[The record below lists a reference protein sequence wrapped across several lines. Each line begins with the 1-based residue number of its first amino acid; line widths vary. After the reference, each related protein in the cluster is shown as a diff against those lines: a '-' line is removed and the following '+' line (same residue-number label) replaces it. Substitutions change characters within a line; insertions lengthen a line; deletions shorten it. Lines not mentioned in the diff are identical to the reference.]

1 MSSAMLTRSA
11 LAMVAVFVVAA
22 PAVAQAPVPPDC
34 SGISDVSDFDGPGQ
48 SDFVGQLTTVLVAA
62 GLSSPV
68 HVVSPPDTPDGPD
81 DRLFIVEQ
89 RGTIRILDLPT
100 GTLNAEFYLDI
111 QSIVRD
117 SGDEEGLLSLAFHP
131 DYNTPGATDEGNFF
145 AYYTNNSGNNQV
157 SRFTVTAVPDV
168 ADPATEQMVI
178 TINHPSFSNH
188 NGGQIAFGP
197 DGYLYIGPGD
207 GGGGCDPFSTGQ
219 DLDDLRGK
227 ALRLNVDGFPPYSTA
242 GNPFDGIT
250 PGLDEIW
257 AYGLRNPWRFSFDRE
272 TGALYI
278 ADVGQNEFEEID
290 CQRSTSTGGENYGWE
305 YFEASQCDPLNC
317 TINPTDCNTITHAKP
332 IFEYSH
338 SRDGFSCSITGG
350 YVYRGCRMTDLH
362 GSYFYADYCSDQIR
376 TFRTGATCGFSNE
389 IQRTSDLDP
398 GPLLSIASITS
409 FGEDSRGE
417 IYICDRGGEVY
428 KVLPEFDIM
437 EVSAINAAPL
447 SVEPTHFQWED
458 LQATSGHTVAIYNVY
473 RSMNDPTATFDCLH
487 QTAQTRWAG
496 GDPADPNPN
505 EVYFYLV
512 TAFNAAGQETR
523 PGSRSDGTSRTVSSC
538 PTP

>member
-1 MSSAMLTRSA
+1 MRSSMLTR
-11 LAMVAVFVVAA
+11 LAPAIVIAFAVVA
-22 PAVAQAPVPPDC
+22 PAAAQAPVPPDC

-48 SDFVGQLTTVLVAA
+48 SDFVGNLTTVLVAA

-68 HVVSPPDTPDGPD
+68 HVTSPPDGPDGPD

-89 RGTIRILDLPT
+89 RGTVRILDLAT
-100 GTLNAEFYLDI
+100 GMLEAGFFVDI
-111 QSIVRD
+111 QSVVRD

-145 AYYTNNSGNNQV
+145 VYYTNNNGDNQV
-157 SRFTVTAVPDV
+157 SRFTVPW
-168 ADPATEQMVI
+168 DPTIEDSEQLVI
-178 TINHPSFSNH
+178 TINHPTFGNH

-197 DGYLYIGPGD
+197 DGHLYIGPGD
-207 GGGGCDPFSTGQ
+207 GGGGCDPAGAAQ
-219 DLDDLRGK
+219 NLDDLRGK
-227 ALRLNVDGFPPYSTA
+227 ILRLNVDDFPPYSTA

-257 AYGLRNPWRFSFDRE
+257 AYGLRNPWRFSFDRN

-278 ADVGQNEFEEID
+278 GDVGQGNFEEID
-290 CQRSTSTGGENYGWE
+290 CQRSTSTGGENYGWD
-305 YFEASQCDPLNC
+305 YFEASTCEPPGCSSNPANC
-317 TINPTDCNTITHAKP
+317 LTITHAKP
-332 IFEYSH
+332 ISEYNH

-362 GSYFYADYCSDQIR
+362 GSSFYADYCSNQIR

-389 IQRTSDLDP
+389 ILRTADLDP
-398 GPLLSIASITS
+398 GPLLSITSITS

-417 IYICDRGGEVY
+417 VYICDRGGELY

-447 SVEPTHFQWED
+447 TIEPAQFQWED
-458 LQATSGHTVAIYNVY
+458 LEATSGHPVSLYNVY
-473 RSMNDPTATFDCLH
+473 RSMNDPSAIFDCLH
-487 QTAQTRWAG
+487 QTAETRWAG
-496 GDPADPNPN
+496 GDPAGPGPG
-505 EVYFYLV
+505 EVYYYLV

-538 PTP
+538 SAP